1 MMASLLRDESLEVT
15 FLFLMFGLVTSLLLV
30 WLAS

>member
-1 MMASLLRDESLEVT
+1 MMASLLRDESLDVT
-15 FLFLMFGLVTSLLLV
+15 FLLLMFGLVTSLLLV